1 MKSSWRVSL
10 HGLLRSGSKCKYSRV
25 PAGVTVGRLSFI
37 FVAFVLW
44 DGVSLVTGKP
54 DELGFQATPSSML
67 AVAWT

>member
-1 MKSSWRVSL
+1 M
-10 HGLLRSGSKCKYSRV
+10 
-25 PAGVTVGRLSFI
+25 
-37 FVAFVLW
+37 AFVLW